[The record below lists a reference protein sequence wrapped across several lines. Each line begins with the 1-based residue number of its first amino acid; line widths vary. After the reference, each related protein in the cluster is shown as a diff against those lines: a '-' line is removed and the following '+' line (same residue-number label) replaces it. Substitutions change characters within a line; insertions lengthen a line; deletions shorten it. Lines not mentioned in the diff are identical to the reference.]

1 MGRGGFLH
9 PIPICF
15 VPWFLFL
22 SLQRHLAAGRLRRP
36 SVFGPFL
43 SISFGGVDPHLVL
56 LPWMPVLP
64 PFLFSY
70 CLVFRSRVLGA
81 VVVASL
87 DFWPNL
93 GLSRLE
99 KATRLFGLMFGRFI
113 FEFGI
118 TGSAGSDHGSRD
130 PPCPV
135 SGGTTA
141 HLARY
146 YRWSGTAAVE
156 ARYYRWCGTAA
167 VQARYYRRMPSSIVS
182 YHMFIHICCVY
193 LVLIVPSGCFVCP
206 CVWFQVM
213 NILSSKSAVSTPGVQ
228 RRSGTAHL
236 RLQVG
241 LPVLHSRQG
250 VLPQVLILLA
260 RRRLPADRSQV
271 ARK

>member
-15 VPWFLFL
+15 VPWFRFL

-36 SVFGPFL
+36 SVSGPFL

-64 PFLFSY
+64 PFLFSS

-81 VVVASL
+81 IVVASL

-118 TGSAGSDHGSRD
+118 TGSAGSDHGSRNRRF
-130 PPCPV
+130 PV
-135 SGGTTA
+135 LRGTTA
-141 HLARY
+141 PAGAVLPLGWYSAYGQRY
-146 YRWSGTAAVE
+146 YR
-156 ARYYRWCGTAA
+156 CL
-167 VQARYYRRMPSSIVS
+167 PDSIIT
-182 YHMFIHICCVY
+182 YLCLIHV
-193 LVLIVPSGCFVCP
+193 VLFGGFRFFFLSC
-206 CVWFQVM
+206 WFSVR
-213 NILSSKSAVSTPGVQ
+213 VFG
-228 RRSGTAHL
+228 
-236 RLQVG
+236 
-241 LPVLHSRQG
+241 SR
-250 VLPQVLILLA
+250 
-260 RRRLPADRSQV
+260 
-271 ARK
+271 